1 MSHSAE
7 SLIACHICDV
17 VHEQLPLPNGGKAHC
32 SRCGHHL
39 YGGGGTRLDL
49 ALAQALAALVFFV
62 PAMTMPI
69 MSLNVLSKIKSCTV
83 SSAVY
88 HLYAFDL
95 WMVAAFCLFT
105 LIIVPFVNISAL
117 AYVLGGIRMRR
128 RLPLMAEIFRLYQAL
143 REWGMLEVFLLGIFV
158 SLIKLRDLA
167 SIQWGLGYFCFL
179 AVLILSLG
187 AYLSL
192 DRHAVW
198 DELEDLR

>member
-1 MSHSAE
+1 MHFDNESAPHVLFVVGRLHD
-7 SLIACHICDV
+7 SLLLV
-17 VHEQLPLPNGGKAHC
+17 V
-32 SRCGHHL
+32 
-39 YGGGGTRLDL
+39 
-49 ALAQALAALVFFV
+49 V
-62 PAMTMPI
+62 
-69 MSLNVLSKIKSCTV
+69 
-83 SSAVY
+83 SAVY

-105 LIIVPFVNISAL
+105 LIIVPFINISAL

-187 AYLSL
+187 TYLAL

-198 DELEDLR
+198 DELEELQ